1 MVSHAQTHVR
11 KAIDNMLSEHPEWV
25 INSGKSESAIK
36 SGTQSNRIYELSI
49 TDLTAIDS
57 LLSAFDADKM
67 DAYSYIRTSA
77 AYNQAITKYWGGKKP
92 NISETSEAY
101 PLRDGNGKDDDA
113 YQDHVYINAKTGK
126 KPSVTDKSGQPIID
140 EDEIYSGVWAWVCIT
155 FYGYKVNGK
164 CGIAAALEAVRKCK
178 DDEQFGG
185 SISQAEAFGNIP
197 MDDEDDDDL

>member
-77 AYNQAITKYWGGKKP
+77 AYNQAMQKRRRTTVTLQNGERLESHSTEYSFVSLSVVD
-92 NISETSEAY
+92 SE
-101 PLRDGNGKDDDA
+101 N
-113 YQDHVYINAKTGK
+113 
-126 KPSVTDKSGQPIID
+126 KSH
-140 EDEIYSGVWAWVCIT
+140 
-155 FYGYKVNGK
+155 
-164 CGIAAALEAVRKCK
+164 
-178 DDEQFGG
+178 
-185 SISQAEAFGNIP
+185 
-197 MDDEDDDDL
+197 